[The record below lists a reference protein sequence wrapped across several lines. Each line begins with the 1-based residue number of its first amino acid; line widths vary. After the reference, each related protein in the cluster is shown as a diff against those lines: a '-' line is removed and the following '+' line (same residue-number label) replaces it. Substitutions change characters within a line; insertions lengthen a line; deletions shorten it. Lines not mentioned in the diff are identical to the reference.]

1 MTLGSRKSYCYYYC
15 YYFIYLF
22 YCLQYNCMWLMK
34 LYPYHVVLIR
44 TKKMPNFSILSNY
57 NTGKKYQEV
66 PLPSGVWNVDFGP
79 PCWIVDKK
87 VVFVSLFA
95 RSEEKYIKTIEWISV
110 KLIEFVVVVV
120 VVLICVFFCLI
131 CFVIVHDK
139 CGKHTQKKIQTPWK
153 FCQWIKKRVY

>member
-79 PCWIVDKK
+79 PCWMVDKK

-95 RSEEKYIKTIEWISV
+95 RSEEKYIKNIEWISV
-110 KLIEFVVVVV
+110 KLIEFVVVV
-120 VVLICVFFCLI
+120 LICVFFCLI
-131 CFVIVHDK
+131 CFGDSAWQMWK
-139 CGKHTQKKIQTPWK
+139 THTKKDTNAMKILPK
-153 FCQWIKKRVY
+153 NKKRVY